1 MEIPKRIT
9 LIDVR
14 DKKYVLP
21 VKLIAKN
28 KLESFLEH
36 APPRE
41 KDSTS
46 DDAIVKFP
54 DPPDTVEVM
63 VQVLQHGKFNN
74 FPHWED
80 RRAILGNLLDV
91 VRVGEKYHVYEMVIR
106 AVDMFDDTV
115 KLYKDLFPKMRYKYA
130 DLADTVGALYR
141 PDLPEGWDEM
151 TSGELS
157 FSRRAPRPDSFM
169 PSYIPLLKRYAVR
182 FAADNYLD
190 IAYDCPDLFGKNVIM
205 YPDGLHPFHKD
216 VKKAMKRQKDIRI
229 KWKNKKV
236 KMDEKSWSDFFA
248 DERYVTLVDPEN
260 DKRYLLTRKDVLE
273 QSKFLYECAPTKAWS
288 KDCFGEEYHFLHE
301 IYELPDHPHGIR
313 AIAALIA
320 DGPRSFDV
328 PADLQAADL
337 SIQYLAHALA
347 TGDKY
352 GVFGMRDA
360 VNGLLGCCRSDYL
373 ARCRKPSTIV
383 HAVKTV
389 YALEQYGE
397 NDRLLLRELKD
408 RFVEWAVARGEGSWN
423 EGAFREGGT
432 EDKDVDGGAGEAGG
446 SEEDSD
452 SSAGEDSDN
461 SAGEGVD
468 DEET

>member
-1 MEIPKRIT
+1 MRGRWIGALNKEIPKRIT

-46 DDAIVKFP
+46 DDAIFKFP

-63 VQVLQHGKFNN
+63 AQVLQHGKFNN

-91 VRVGEKYHVYEMVIR
+91 VRVGEKYHVYETVIR
-106 AVDMFDDTV
+106 AVYMFDDTV

-169 PSYIPLLKRYAVR
+169 PSYIPFLKRYAVR

-190 IAYDCPDLFGKNVIM
+190 IAYDCPDLFGKNVVL
-205 YPDGLHPFHKD
+205 YPDGMHPFHKD
-216 VKKAMKRQKDIRI
+216 VKKAMKRQKDIRAES
-229 KWKNKKV
+229 KNKKV

-248 DERYVTLVDPEN
+248 DERYVTLVDAEN

-273 QSKFLYECAPTKAWS
+273 QSKFLYERAPTKAWS
-288 KDCFGEEYHFLHE
+288 KDCFDEEYH
-301 IYELPDHPHGIR
+301 
-313 AIAALIA
+313 AA
-320 DGPRSFDV
+320 DV
-328 PADLQAADL
+328 QAADL
-337 SIQYLAHALA
+337 SPIQHLARALA
-347 TGDKY
+347 AAADKY

-360 VNGLLGCCRSDYL
+360 VNGLLLGCGSSSDHL
-373 ARCRKPSTIV
+373 ARCRKPSTTIV
-383 HAVKTV
+383 HAVETV
-389 YALEQYGE
+389 YALEQCGE
-397 NDRLLLRELKD
+397 NDGLLLRELKD
-408 RFVEWAVARGEGSWN
+408 PLKRPQEKHQIFLIYTIEFSRS
-423 EGAFREGGT
+423 
-432 EDKDVDGGAGEAGG
+432 
-446 SEEDSD
+446 
-452 SSAGEDSDN
+452 
-461 SAGEGVD
+461 
-468 DEET
+468 